1 MHLCSLHGLR
11 YFLLAPRLDRAQ
23 LVEIDFRGR
32 VSLPGVVRRPLEG
45 AARAALILAA
55 ALAGSC
61 GSKESADRD
70 GSAGAGG
77 AGGGA
82 IAGQT
87 GHGDASASDGAGGRG
102 IDAAG
107 KPGALADA
115 AAPIAG
121 MAVETFDS
129 ASDFGFNPYHDTL
142 QTNLGNPDTLDGG
155 IPPTLGFDSTE
166 GSPSPGSLKVTIP
179 FSGPNQYVDIQ
190 SYVFAVPQDW
200 SGRTLHVRLKVDEGS
215 SFQGFAQLYVDT
227 GVSYVPANSNV
238 SLAPGSQWQEIAMDL
253 SHPMTT
259 DPSGRFNPKQVVL
272 YGLQLNSGSA
282 GAGATPATFHIDS
295 FSLQ

>member
-1 MHLCSLHGLR
+1 M
-11 YFLLAPRLDRAQ
+11 AQ
-23 LVEIDFRGR
+23 IRHRSERRDR
-32 VSLPGVVRRPLEG
+32 VSLAGVVRRPPEG

-55 ALAGSC
+55 TLAASC
-61 GSKESADRD
+61 GSKSGADRD

-77 AGGGA
+77 GGGA

-87 GHGDASASDGAGGRG
+87 GHDDGSASDGARLDA
-102 IDAAG
+102 IDGPG

-115 AAPIAG
+115 AAPIVG
-121 MAVETFDS
+121 TPVETFDT

-142 QTNLGNPDTLDGG
+142 QTNLGNPDTIDGG
-155 IPPTLGFDSTE
+155 VAPTLAFDPTV
-166 GSPSPGSLKVTIP
+166 GSPSPGSLKVTVP
-179 FSGPNQYVDIQ
+179 FSGPNQYVDVQ

-200 SGRTLHVRLKVDEGS
+200 SGHTLHVRLKVDEGTT
-215 SFQGFAQLYVDT
+215 FGGFAQLYVDT
-227 GVSYVPANSNV
+227 GVSYVPADSNV
-238 SLAPGSQWQEIAMDL
+238 TVAPGSQWQDIAMDL

-282 GAGATPATFHIDS
+282 GVDATPAIFHLDS
-295 FSLQ
+295 FSLE